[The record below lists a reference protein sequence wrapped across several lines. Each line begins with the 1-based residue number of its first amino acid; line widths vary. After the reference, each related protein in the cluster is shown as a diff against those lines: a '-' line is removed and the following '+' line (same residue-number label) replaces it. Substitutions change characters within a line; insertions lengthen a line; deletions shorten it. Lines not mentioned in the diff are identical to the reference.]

1 MSDGKD
7 PNAPRFDK
15 GARAAIVGGKH
26 PLGTRGEVF
35 WVGEN
40 KYGPGMR
47 YGLKGDDGRTYWLND
62 EEIGSEQTAPPPPPP
77 RPKSDKPELDKGTR
91 VKIVGT
97 KDDGV
102 EGEIFW
108 TGQSRY
114 GPGMRYGVKD
124 GEETYWV
131 DEENV
136 KVLEAPASEDP
147 RRGRSDGDRG
157 GPESPEEAPPAGP
170 MPMDDAVPDDGDLP
184 PEAFEEENLSD
195 EDIPF

>member
-7 PNAPRFDK
+7 SNAPRFDK
-15 GARAAIVGGKH
+15 GERAAIVGGNK

-47 YGLKGDDGRTYWLND
+47 YGLKADDGRTYWLND
-62 EEIGSEQTAPPPPPP
+62 EEIGSEDGAPPAPPDK
-77 RPKSDKPELDKGTR
+77 PKSDKPELDKGTR

-97 KDDGV
+97 KDAGA

-136 KVLEAPASEDP
+136 EVIAMPDTGGSDAGGG
-147 RRGRSDGDRG
+147 RGSD
-157 GPESPEEAPPAGP
+157 SPEEPPPAGP
-170 MPMDDAVPDDGDLP
+170 VPMDDAVPDDGDLP
-184 PEAFEEENLSD
+184 PEAFEQESYSED
-195 EDIPF
+195 DIPF

>member
-7 PNAPRFDK
+7 PNTPRYDK
-15 GARAAIVGGKH
+15 GDRAAIVSGKN

-47 YGLKGDDGRTYWLND
+47 YGLKGDDGQTYWLND
-62 EEIGSEQTAPPPPPP
+62 EEIGSEEGAPPPPPP
-77 RPKSDKPELDKGTR
+77 KPKSDKPVLDKGTR

-97 KDDGV
+97 KDAGV

-114 GPGMRYGVKD
+114 GPGMRYGVKN

-136 KVLEAPASEDP
+136 EVVETPAAAS
-147 RRGRSDGDRG
+147 G
-157 GPESPEEAPPAGP
+157 GSAESAEEPPPAGP
-170 MPMDDAVPDDGDLP
+170 MPMDDAVPDDADLP
-184 PEAFEEENLSD
+184 PEAFEQESYSD